1 MNLVSNNL
9 FDKFFLEMQSG
20 QKKNIRKES
29 KKKGVN
35 YFIISLFFLLSIN

>member
-9 FDKFFLEMQSG
+9 FDKFFFQNAKLP
-20 QKKNIRKES
+20 KNKEG

-35 YFIISLFFLLSIN
+35 YFIISLFFLLLIN